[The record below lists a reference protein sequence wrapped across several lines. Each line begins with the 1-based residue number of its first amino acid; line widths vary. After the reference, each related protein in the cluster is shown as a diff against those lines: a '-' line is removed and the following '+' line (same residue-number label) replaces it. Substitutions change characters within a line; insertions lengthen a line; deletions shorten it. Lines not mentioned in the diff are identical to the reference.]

1 MRKKAG
7 KEGLLNV
14 THKTIAAAL
23 IALAM
28 AVTPASAQDTCP
40 CPEKPEP
47 GWRTSI
53 GLGFA
58 YTTGNT
64 DAQNLNLTF
73 DAVHD
78 PKTKNVFK
86 ASGLWIRNET
96 DGEVSAN
103 RAALTVRDEY
113 TLSGRTFAFVELGYQ
128 QDEFK
133 ELDHLWT
140 PLGGVGHHLVDS
152 ESVRLTVDGAVGG
165 AFERLFEQDS
175 TSDGTFKIGQSLRWQ
190 ISGNA
195 KLTQSAW
202 GLWKFSDTS
211 DSYYHFDL
219 SLSSSVTG
227 WMEIQLSLVDDYKN
241 KPASPELKKN
251 DLALL
256 ANLVLKL

>member
-1 MRKKAG
+1 
-7 KEGLLNV
+7 LNV
-14 THKTIAAAL
+14 IHKTIA
-23 IALAM
+23 IALVAL
-28 AVTPASAQDTCP
+28 ATAATPALAQDTCP
-40 CPEKPEP
+40 CPPEP
-47 GWRTSI
+47 EPAPPWRTGI
-53 GLGFA
+53 GFGFA

-64 DAQNLNLTF
+64 DTQNLNLTF
-73 DAVHD
+73 DVVHD
-78 PKTKNVFK
+78 PKTRNVFK
-86 ASGLWIRNET
+86 ASGFWIRNET

-103 RAALTVRDEY
+103 RAAFTVRDEY
-113 TLSGRTFAFVELGYQ
+113 TFSGRTFAFVELAYQ

-133 ELDHLWT
+133 ELDSLWT
-140 PLGGVGHHLVDS
+140 PLGGIGHHLVDS
-152 ESVRLTVDGAVGG
+152 DSLRLTVDGAVGG
-165 AFERLFEQDS
+165 AFESLFEQDS
-175 TSDGTFKIGQSLRWQ
+175 TTDGTFKIGQSLRWQ

-202 GLWKFSDTS
+202 GLWKFADTS

-241 KPASPELKKN
+241 KPASPEIEKN